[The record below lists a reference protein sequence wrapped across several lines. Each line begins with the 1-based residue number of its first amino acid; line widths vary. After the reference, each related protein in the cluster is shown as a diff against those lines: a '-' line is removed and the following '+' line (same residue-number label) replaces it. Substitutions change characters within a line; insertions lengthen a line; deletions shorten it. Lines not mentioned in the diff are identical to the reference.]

1 MSSIKVKLSKIQF
14 PDFCPVC
21 LSDAEDLVFV
31 TIIERVGDFDPKSWS
46 NGSDKTNL
54 ALNAARGYT
63 TFTVPTCM
71 SHSSK
76 SVRFLGTKL
85 IAVIGFFILFY
96 PILFFLLQIN
106 LALVYSRPLLPPLL
120 GFLITA
126 LTLMWFFLYGLF
138 PRALERA
145 LRFQDVSRVN
155 DSLLVS
161 ISNPEYRDQ
170 FLDLNGMYSEK
181 LYDETD
187 ST

>member
-1 MSSIKVKLSKIQF
+1 M
-14 PDFCPVC
+14 
-21 LSDAEDLVFV
+21 
-31 TIIERVGDFDPKSWS
+31 RHG
-46 NGSDKTNL
+46 
-54 ALNAARGYT
+54 
-63 TFTVPTCM
+63 
-71 SHSSK
+71 SK
-76 SVRFLGTKL
+76 SVRFLWTKL
-85 IAVIGFFILFY
+85 IEVIGFFILFY

-106 LALVYSRPLLPPLL
+106 VAVVYSRPLLPSLL

-126 LTLMWFFLYGLF
+126 FILMWFFLYGFF

-170 FLDLNGMYSEK
+170 FLELNEMHSEI
-181 LYDETD
+181 LDDEID